1 MPAAEQSPG
10 LTFTTNAIHVGSRLY
25 ENLVQHAATF
35 PGAAI
40 RYGELLAACR
50 ASNPDDE
57 KVQSA
62 VPIGIGMKLL
72 FVQAFCDKHGYPNLA
87 CLAVNQKGRPG
98 KSYPGNWEEDMRAVA
113 AFDWSQAPAQL
124 AIYVAEETARAQP
137 APKCKM
143 TPDQAIG
150 IRYQHY
156 CLDRSRYAS
165 FDDND
170 RKQIINLLMECV
182 DIESAYQS
190 VMSAKAEL
198 GPVA

>member
-1 MPAAEQSPG
+1 MTPTEP
-10 LTFTTNAIHVGSRLY
+10 LNFTINAIHVGSALY
-25 ENLVQHAATF
+25 EVLVQHATDF
-35 PGAAI
+35 PGTAI

-50 ASNPDDE
+50 ARNPDDAA
-57 KVQSA
+57 VQRA

-98 KSYPGNWEEDMRAVA
+98 VSYPGIWDEDMRAVA
-113 AFDWSQAPAQL
+113 AFDWSQAPTQL
-124 AIYVAEETARAQP
+124 AIYVAEATARATP
-137 APKCKM
+137 VPNCKM
-143 TPDQAIG
+143 TADKAVEV
-150 IRYQHY
+150 RYQHY
-156 CLDRSRYAS
+156 VLDKTRYAS

-170 RKQIINLLMECV
+170 RKEMINLLMACV
-182 DIESAYQS
+182 EVEAAYQT